1 LFILAQAAR
10 FDPSFDTL
18 ADMGID
24 AWSSAGLAVDRYSND
39 APRVERQ
46 SGDLLTLGPS
56 RLKFNEEVPRT
67 CTCHAKLHL
76 LICTIASRRSRH

>member
-1 LFILAQAAR
+1 LFILAQTAR

-24 AWSSAGLAVDRYSND
+24 AWSLASLAVGRYSND

-46 SGDLLTLGPS
+46 YGDLLTLGPT
-56 RLKFNEEVPRT
+56 LVKFSEEVPRT
-67 CTCHAKLHL
+67 CTCHAKLS
-76 LICTIASRRSRH
+76 IS

>member
-1 LFILAQAAR
+1 LFILAQTAR

-24 AWSSAGLAVDRYSND
+24 AWSLAGLAVDRYSND

-46 SGDLLTLGPS
+46 S
-56 RLKFNEEVPRT
+56 
-67 CTCHAKLHL
+67 A
-76 LICTIASRRSRH
+76 ICSHSALRE